1 MSNTNNSLKGK
12 INTNTII
19 GLGLLTAIV
28 VVMQFISMGLRFGT
42 FSITLTLIP
51 IVVGSA
57 LYGWGSGAW
66 LGFVFGV
73 TVLLTGDANL
83 FLAVNIP
90 GTIITV
96 ILKGALAG
104 AAAGF
109 VYKLISKKNQIV
121 AVIVSAIVA
130 PVVNTGIFVLGSYVF
145 FFDYLSG
152 LAEGTNLFVFILV
165 GLVGINFF
173 IELGINLVLNPAIL
187 QIIRIGK
194 RTSAEKPNYQD
205 KIKNEGR
212 KMDNNYLAE
221 LLFGDIK
228 TTPEDMFAKYP
239 ARTLPDKAAVT
250 RFAPS
255 PTGFMHIGGLYAALI
270 SMCMAR
276 QSDGV
281 FYLRLEDTDK
291 SVKLNTEQMR

>member
-57 LYGWGSGAW
+57 LYGWGSG
-66 LGFVFGV
+66 V

-96 ILKGALAG
+96 ILKGTLAG

-109 VYKLISKKNQIV
+109 VYKLISKKNQIA
-121 AVIVSAIVA
+121 AVIVSAVVA

-194 RTSAEKPNYQD
+194 
-205 KIKNEGR
+205 KN
-212 KMDNNYLAE
+212 
-221 LLFGDIK
+221 FGGKNQIIK
-228 TTPEDMFAKYP
+228 TK
-239 ARTLPDKAAVT
+239 
-250 RFAPS
+250 
-255 PTGFMHIGGLYAALI
+255 
-270 SMCMAR
+270 
-276 QSDGV
+276 
-281 FYLRLEDTDK
+281 
-291 SVKLNTEQMR
+291 